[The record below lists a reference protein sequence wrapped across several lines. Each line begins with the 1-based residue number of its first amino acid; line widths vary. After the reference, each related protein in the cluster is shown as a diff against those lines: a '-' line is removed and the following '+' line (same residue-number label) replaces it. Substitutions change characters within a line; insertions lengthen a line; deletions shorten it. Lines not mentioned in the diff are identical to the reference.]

1 MMGFVYFNFPF
12 FFLRCASR
20 LLVGRG
26 LEPYLYVSFFFFSC
40 ASQWCSCWGLK
51 PFCVRYIFH
60 FKFDNYIVVGGGPF
74 SPYVS
79 EGMGGHTGK
88 IIN

>member
-1 MMGFVYFNFPF
+1 MYR
-12 FFLRCASR
+12 FFLFLAV
-20 LLVGRG
+20 LLNGVVAG
-26 LEPYLYVSFFFFSC
+26 
-40 ASQWCSCWGLK
+40 GLK

-60 FKFDNYIVVGGGPF
+60 SKFDNYIVVGGGPF

-79 EGMGGHTGK
+79 EGMGGDTGK